1 MKKFFAILIILAL
14 LIGGGVWWHVKSSTK
29 KETTYTTTKITKGDI
44 VNSISSSGS
53 LAALNTV
60 EVGSQVSGKIVK
72 IYVDFN
78 DEVKEN
84 QLIAELDDS
93 SFKAQ
98 VLHWKLCTVK
108 ESTGFYDYCKSRYSS

>member
-14 LIGGGVWWHVKSSTK
+14 LIGGGVWWHVKSTTK
-29 KETTYTTTKITKGDI
+29 KETTYTTAKITKGDI
-44 VNSISSSGS
+44 INSISSSGS

-78 DEVKEN
+78 EEVKEN

-93 SFKAQ
+93 SLKPRFCRLRLTWKAQ
-98 VLHWKLCTVK
+98 RQEC
-108 ESTGFYDYCKSRYSS
+108 